1 MNRQPLWIAVLA
13 AALAVSASPPAAQAA
28 ATSVSAGDRIHV
40 GTAIC
45 SLAYAYRSTTNGH
58 TYAITAA
65 HCQQPGS
72 TTARTDTGATGTFTR
87 AALDPAGSG
96 GTDFALLG
104 AQTEHGAE
112 AWNARLRDPS
122 THVLVHERPDGS
134 IAACAFVRICE
145 ETAYFGGLYVEDA
158 GRGLGRMLRDERLRI
173 ARESGARIA
182 LMMVRQAN
190 EPARVHAEKAG
201 FSVVGEDPCT
211 FLSTVPRLVYAMALD
226 APVLLPV

>member
-13 AALAVSASPPAAQAA
+13 AALAVAASPPAAQAA

-87 AALDPAGSG
+87 AALDPVGSG
-96 GTDFALLG
+96 GTDFALLDFGTTTSPGRSVDDRPLLYGLDRPAAGETVCRSAATTGTHCGTVQSARGPMQYVTAPEMPPCAGGDSGGAVWVNRNGG
-104 AQTEHGAE
+104 AQIVGV
-112 AWNARLRDPS
+112 WLGGVRM
-122 THVLVHERPDGS
+122 PDGN
-134 IAACAFVRICE
+134 
-145 ETAYFGGLYVEDA
+145 D
-158 GRGLGRMLRDERLRI
+158 LGRFAVLAD
-173 ARESGARIA
+173 GFTA
-182 LMMVRQAN
+182 LGLA
-190 EPARVHAEKAG
+190 
-201 FSVVGEDPCT
+201 
-211 FLSTVPRLVYAMALD
+211 
-226 APVLLPV
+226 

>member
-13 AALAVSASPPAAQAA
+13 AELAVAASPPAAQAA

-45 SLAYAYRSTTNGH
+45 SLAFAYRSTTNGH

-96 GTDFALLG
+96 GTDFALLDFGTTTSPGRSVDDRPLLYGLDRPAAGETVCRSAATTGTHCGTVQSARGPMQYVTAPDMPPCAGGDSGGAVWVNRNGG
-104 AQTEHGAE
+104 AQIVGV
-112 AWNARLRDPS
+112 WLGGVRM
-122 THVLVHERPDGS
+122 PDGN
-134 IAACAFVRICE
+134 
-145 ETAYFGGLYVEDA
+145 D
-158 GRGLGRMLRDERLRI
+158 LGRFAVLAD
-173 ARESGARIA
+173 GFTA
-182 LMMVRQAN
+182 L
-190 EPARVHAEKAG
+190 G
-201 FSVVGEDPCT
+201 LT
-211 FLSTVPRLVYAMALD
+211 
-226 APVLLPV
+226 

>member
-13 AALAVSASPPAAQAA
+13 AELAVAASPPAAQAA

-96 GTDFALLG
+96 GTDFALLDFGTTTSPGRSVDDRPLLYGLDRPAAGETVCRSAATTGTHCGTVQSARGPMQYVTAPDMPPCAGGDSGGAVWVNRNGG
-104 AQTEHGAE
+104 AQIVGV
-112 AWNARLRDPS
+112 WLGGVRM
-122 THVLVHERPDGS
+122 PDGN
-134 IAACAFVRICE
+134 
-145 ETAYFGGLYVEDA
+145 D
-158 GRGLGRMLRDERLRI
+158 LGRFAVLAD
-173 ARESGARIA
+173 GFTA
-182 LMMVRQAN
+182 LGLA
-190 EPARVHAEKAG
+190 
-201 FSVVGEDPCT
+201 
-211 FLSTVPRLVYAMALD
+211 
-226 APVLLPV
+226 

>member
-13 AALAVSASPPAAQAA
+13 AALAVATSPPAAQAA

-96 GTDFALLG
+96 GTDFALLDFGTTTSPGRSVDDRPLLYGLDRPAAGETVCRSAATTGTHCGTVQSARGPMQYVTAPDMPPCAGGDSGGAVWVNRNGG
-104 AQTEHGAE
+104 AQIVGV
-112 AWNARLRDPS
+112 WLGGVRM
-122 THVLVHERPDGS
+122 PDGN
-134 IAACAFVRICE
+134 
-145 ETAYFGGLYVEDA
+145 D
-158 GRGLGRMLRDERLRI
+158 LGRFAVLAD
-173 ARESGARIA
+173 GFTA
-182 LMMVRQAN
+182 LGLA
-190 EPARVHAEKAG
+190 
-201 FSVVGEDPCT
+201 
-211 FLSTVPRLVYAMALD
+211 
-226 APVLLPV
+226 

>member
-13 AALAVSASPPAAQAA
+13 AELAVAASPPAAQAA

-45 SLAYAYRSTTNGH
+45 SLAFAYRSTTNGH

-96 GTDFALLG
+96 GTDFALLDFGTTTSPGRSVDDRPLLYGLDRPAAGETVCRSAATTGTHCGTVQSARGPMQYVTAPDMPPCAGGDSGGAVWVNRNGG
-104 AQTEHGAE
+104 AQIVGV
-112 AWNARLRDPS
+112 WLGGVRM
-122 THVLVHERPDGS
+122 PDGN
-134 IAACAFVRICE
+134 
-145 ETAYFGGLYVEDA
+145 D
-158 GRGLGRMLRDERLRI
+158 LGRFAVLAD
-173 ARESGARIA
+173 GFTA
-182 LMMVRQAN
+182 LGLA
-190 EPARVHAEKAG
+190 
-201 FSVVGEDPCT
+201 
-211 FLSTVPRLVYAMALD
+211 
-226 APVLLPV
+226 

>member
-13 AALAVSASPPAAQAA
+13 AALAVSASLPAAQAA

-72 TTARTDTGATGTFTR
+72 KTARTDTGATGTFTR

-96 GTDFALLG
+96 GTDFALLDFGTTTSPGRSVDDRPLLYGLDRPAAGETVCRSAATTGTHCGTVQSERGPMQYVTAPDMPPCAGGDSGGAVWVNRNGG
-104 AQTEHGAE
+104 AQIVGV
-112 AWNARLRDPS
+112 WLGGVRM
-122 THVLVHERPDGS
+122 PDG
-134 IAACAFVRICE
+134 
-145 ETAYFGGLYVEDA
+145 TD
-158 GRGLGRMLRDERLRI
+158 LGRFAVLAD
-173 ARESGARIA
+173 GFTA
-182 LMMVRQAN
+182 LGLA
-190 EPARVHAEKAG
+190 
-201 FSVVGEDPCT
+201 
-211 FLSTVPRLVYAMALD
+211 
-226 APVLLPV
+226 

>member
-87 AALDPAGSG
+87 AALAPAGSG
-96 GTDFALLG
+96 GTDFALLDFGTTTSPGRSVDDRPLLYGLDRPAAGETVCRSAATTGTHCGTVQSARGPMQYVTAPDMPPCAGGDSGGAVWVNRNGG
-104 AQTEHGAE
+104 AQIVGV
-112 AWNARLRDPS
+112 WLGGVRM
-122 THVLVHERPDGS
+122 PDGN
-134 IAACAFVRICE
+134 
-145 ETAYFGGLYVEDA
+145 D
-158 GRGLGRMLRDERLRI
+158 LGRFAVLAD
-173 ARESGARIA
+173 GFTA
-182 LMMVRQAN
+182 LGLA
-190 EPARVHAEKAG
+190 
-201 FSVVGEDPCT
+201 
-211 FLSTVPRLVYAMALD
+211 
-226 APVLLPV
+226 

>member
-45 SLAYAYRSTTNGH
+45 SLAYAYRSTTNSH

-96 GTDFALLG
+96 GTDFALLDFGTTTIPGRSVDDRPLLYGLDRPAAGETVCRSAATTGTHCGTVQSARGPMQYVTAPDMPPCAGG
-104 AQTEHGAE
+104 APA
-112 AWNARLRDPS
+112 APS
-122 THVLVHERPDGS
+122 GSPATAAPRSSGSGWAVCGCPTAPTSAASASWPTDSPPSDLPNRVLYRRP
-134 IAACAFVRICE
+134 
-145 ETAYFGGLYVEDA
+145 
-158 GRGLGRMLRDERLRI
+158 
-173 ARESGARIA
+173 
-182 LMMVRQAN
+182 
-190 EPARVHAEKAG
+190 
-201 FSVVGEDPCT
+201 
-211 FLSTVPRLVYAMALD
+211 
-226 APVLLPV
+226 

>member
-28 ATSVSAGDRIHV
+28 AATSVSAGDRIHV
-40 GTAIC
+40 ATAIC

-96 GTDFALLG
+96 GTDFALL
-104 AQTEHGAE
+104 
-112 AWNARLRDPS
+112 DF
-122 THVLVHERPDGS
+122 ERPPAP
-134 IAACAFVRICE
+134 AA
-145 ETAYFGGLYVEDA
+145 
-158 GRGLGRMLRDERLRI
+158 
-173 ARESGARIA
+173 
-182 LMMVRQAN
+182 
-190 EPARVHAEKAG
+190 
-201 FSVVGEDPCT
+201 
-211 FLSTVPRLVYAMALD
+211 LSTTGRCSMASTGLRPVRRSAAVRRPP
-226 APVLLPV
+226 APTAEPSNQHGGQCNT

>member
-13 AALAVSASPPAAQAA
+13 AALAVAASPPAAQAA

-96 GTDFALLG
+96 GTDFGLLDFGTTTSPGRSVDDRPLLYGLDRPAAGETVCRSAATTGTHCGTVQSARGPMQYVTAPDMPPCAGGDSGGAVWVNRNGG
-104 AQTEHGAE
+104 AQIVGV
-112 AWNARLRDPS
+112 WLGGVRM
-122 THVLVHERPDGS
+122 PDGN
-134 IAACAFVRICE
+134 
-145 ETAYFGGLYVEDA
+145 D
-158 GRGLGRMLRDERLRI
+158 LGRFAVLAD
-173 ARESGARIA
+173 GFTA
-182 LMMVRQAN
+182 LGLA
-190 EPARVHAEKAG
+190 
-201 FSVVGEDPCT
+201 
-211 FLSTVPRLVYAMALD
+211 
-226 APVLLPV
+226 

>member
-96 GTDFALLG
+96 GTDFALLDFGTTTSPGRSVDDRPLLYGLDRPAAGETVCRSAATTGTHCGTVQSARGPMQYVTAPDMPPCAGGDSGGAVWVNRNGG
-104 AQTEHGAE
+104 AQIVGV
-112 AWNARLRDPS
+112 WLGGVRM
-122 THVLVHERPDGS
+122 PDGN
-134 IAACAFVRICE
+134 
-145 ETAYFGGLYVEDA
+145 D
-158 GRGLGRMLRDERLRI
+158 LGRFAVLAD
-173 ARESGARIA
+173 GFTA
-182 LMMVRQAN
+182 LGLA
-190 EPARVHAEKAG
+190 
-201 FSVVGEDPCT
+201 
-211 FLSTVPRLVYAMALD
+211 
-226 APVLLPV
+226 